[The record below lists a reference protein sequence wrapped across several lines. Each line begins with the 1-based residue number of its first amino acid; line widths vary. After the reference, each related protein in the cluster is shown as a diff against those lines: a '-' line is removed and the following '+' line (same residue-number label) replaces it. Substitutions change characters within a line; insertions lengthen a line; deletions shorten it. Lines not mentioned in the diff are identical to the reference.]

1 MFIDSIRVSQTHFGK
16 HRIFAGGLVAYL
28 DSDGEIERTTL
39 KSVRH
44 EGSDSTSIQIRCDG
58 KQVFVAGNVGRFNRP
73 DNVFNY
79 DLESTMSL
87 INQILVD
94 LDIPPFT
101 AGERIYRSYKNKAGE
116 VVDAVE
122 YTGARFSELHC
133 TENYST
139 GSAQAAQD
147 FLYNS
152 GMVKPGRQKT
162 RAYPTGA
169 VYGEGSRFKSEK
181 IYNKA
186 EDLIRLVKSGKLTDS
201 RYIKELIQWCKEQGM
216 VRAEIQYRN
225 YLARHGLAFWGEVT
239 HIDLEK
245 HFKEDE
251 KIMIKNTEIFD
262 VDKLTRT
269 YRTTYFDY
277 INGVDL
283 KNRMTK
289 TTFYKHRKE
298 LLKYGIDIAI
308 TLNVQR
314 LPVQT
319 KVIEISPCV
328 ARPDFYYMPDVIPWA
343 KQSNNSPRLKV
354 A

>member
-1 MFIDSIRVSQTHFGK
+1 MFIDSIRVSQTHLGK
-16 HRIFAGGLVAYL
+16 HRVFSDGLVAHL
-28 DSDGEIERTTL
+28 DANAEIERTTL

-79 DLESTMSL
+79 DLECTMSL
-87 INQILVD
+87 VNRILTE

-101 AGERIYRSYKNKAGE
+101 AGERIYRSYKNRAGE
-116 VVDAVE
+116 IVDSVD
-122 YTGARFSELHC
+122 YTGARFSEIHC
-133 TENYST
+133 TQNYTT
-139 GSAQAAQD
+139 GSAQSAED

-169 VYGEGSRFKSEK
+169 TYGEGSRYKSEK

-186 EDLIRLVKSGKLTDS
+186 EDLKRLVKSGKLPDTE
-201 RYIKELIQWCKEQGM
+201 YIRHLIQWCQEQGM

-225 YLARHGLAFWGEVT
+225 YLARYGLAFWGEVKHT
-239 HIDLEK
+239 DLEK

-251 KIMIKNTEIFD
+251 KIMIKDTEIFD

-277 INGVDL
+277 INGVNL
-283 KNRMTK
+283 KNRMSK
-289 TTFYKHRKE
+289 TTFYKHRNE

-319 KVIEISPCV
+319 KVIEIAPCV
-328 ARPDFYYMPDVIPWA
+328 SRPDFYYMPDVKPWSDSSHFSLA
-343 KQSNNSPRLKV
+343 KT